1 MLFFIWTVLM
11 GNRKNCYLL
20 RIYYMTHAIPST
32 RCAILLNIT
41 IASEVGLIV
50 TSTYKQ
56 GNVGKKSK

>member
-1 MLFFIWTVLM
+1 
-11 GNRKNCYLL
+11 
-20 RIYYMTHAIPST
+20 MTHAIPST

-50 TSTYKQ
+50 MSTYKQ